1 MIKPMPQATSLIHV
15 ALPSQVRSFRRMS
28 REIRR
33 VPVGWQHPLEYN
45 EHWEFQASLRIGGRV
60 RPVSWL
66 HGPEEKF
73 VPLYGDSFTPAHE
86 EWERKKAKWE
96 AGEHD
101 SLLFSLRYHSA
112 EGFLNR
118 DGTRDEPRP
127 YPVYS
132 EDGETVVR
140 EFYPTTVE
148 EILAVYPYSDYATE
162 PTPETHMPDFGIPEA
177 EMGWCLYETV
187 SEGTPC
193 TPIFAT
199 AEELIEHLTIIGQ
212 DWDQEPMRPAAAEA
226 LVRGGHSAG
235 SFMVVGNTL
244 YDGSKDLDL
253 IEALP
258 KRDASEAVA

>member
-1 MIKPMPQATSLIHV
+1 
-15 ALPSQVRSFRRMS
+15 MS

-45 EHWEFQASLRIGGRV
+45 PHWEFQASIRFGGRA

-86 EWERKKAKWE
+86 DWERERAEWE
-96 AGEHD
+96 AGTHEH
-101 SLLFSLRYHSA
+101 LVFLMRYHSA
-112 EGFLNR
+112 DGYENH
-118 DGTRDEPRP
+118 DGTRDAPHP
-127 YPVYS
+127 YEVYD
-132 EDGETVVR
+132 EDGETVR
-140 EFYPTTVE
+140 EFFPTTVQE
-148 EILAVYPYSDYATE
+148 LIAAYPYSDYATE
-162 PTPETHMPDFGIPEA
+162 PTPAQYMPDFGIPED
-177 EMGWCLYETV
+177 ELGWCLYQTV
-187 SEGTPC
+187 SEGTPV
-193 TPIFAT
+193 TPVFAT
-199 AEELIEHLTIIGQ
+199 PEELIEHLTIIGQ

-235 SFMVVGNTL
+235 SFMIVGNTL

-258 KRDASEAVA
+258 KADASEAVS